1 MLRSRSGCIAG
12 VAGEPTGA
20 HGAGIAVTMMSVL
33 TVRSVKRARV
43 LVVVTAATMLRF
55 VSTVV
60 IFESYVVA
68 SVEEAVLDEGPCC
81 HNVSLAREM
90 EKGTR
95 GQWKVNICVI
105 YAHICI

>member
-1 MLRSRSGCIAG
+1 MLRPRSGCIAG

-68 SVEEAVLDEGPCC
+68 SVEDTVLNVACC
-81 HNVSLAREM
+81 RDVSLAREM
-90 EKGTR
+90 KKCTCGR
-95 GQWKVNICVI
+95 WACQDYNS
-105 YAHICI
+105 